1 MIILKVN
8 EPFACLTFA
17 RSWFVFVFLEQKGTV
32 TYREGQLLHLIKF
45 FTLGHLLA
53 Y

>member
-8 EPFACLTFA
+8 EPFARLTFA
-17 RSWFVFVFLEQKGTV
+17 KSWFVFVFLEQKGTV
-32 TYREGQLLHLIKF
+32 TYCEGQLLHLIKC
-45 FTLGHLLA
+45 FTLGHLST